1 MHKRWAHAVAITV
14 CGSRIYWAVH
24 TYQATDFWSCQA
36 AAVCFTHVGFLQVFH
51 YHVPPPIPSVPPS
64 TPQPFIVLC
73 WRIVQWKIYD
83 SFSNYPQLSAICA
96 CIDGDCHHGDLSDW
110 ACAGGRAEAER
121 LDFHSFG
128 AGGHK
133 DNGVA
138 HTCWVIIQY
147 KKDDNRRGLASQ
159 AYTKASMTKMR
170 SGTTFS
176 FAQWPLTF

>member
-1 MHKRWAHAVAITV
+1 MLWQSLSAAPESTELCTRIRRQISGPVKQRQSALHMLVF
-14 CGSRIYWAVH
+14 SR
-24 TYQATDFWSCQA
+24 
-36 AAVCFTHVGFLQVFH
+36 CFTTT
-51 YHVPPPIPSVPPS
+51 YPPIPSVPPS